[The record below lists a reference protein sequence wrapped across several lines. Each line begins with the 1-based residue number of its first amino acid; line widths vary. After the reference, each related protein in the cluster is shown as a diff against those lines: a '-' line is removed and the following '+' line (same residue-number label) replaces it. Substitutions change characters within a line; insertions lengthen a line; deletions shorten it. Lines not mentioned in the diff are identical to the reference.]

1 MKKFKRHKSEIS
13 FITSNQCSLLIE
25 GRLPKKFRNNS
36 GLYVVRKSQGYV
48 ACDYSDQANWL
59 RYYGEPPKPSDLPE
73 GWVEDFG
80 SHKQAVKRL
89 LRKE

>member
-25 GRLPKKFRNNS
+25 GRLPKKFRNSS
-36 GLYVVRKSQGYV
+36 GLYVVRNSQSCYV

-59 RYYGEPPKPSDLPE
+59 RYHGEPQRPSDLPE
-73 GWVEDFG
+73 DWVEDFG
-80 SHKQAVKRL
+80 SLK
-89 LRKE
+89 